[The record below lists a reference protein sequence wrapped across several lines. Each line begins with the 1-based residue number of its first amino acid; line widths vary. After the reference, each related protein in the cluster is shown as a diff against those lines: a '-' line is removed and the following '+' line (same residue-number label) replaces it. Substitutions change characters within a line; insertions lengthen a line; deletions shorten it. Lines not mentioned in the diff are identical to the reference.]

1 METRNESM
9 YQDYFGGMTLQLVA
23 DKYGVTRQRVQQII
37 EATGLPK
44 RARLSGGMKL
54 RKYDYPKIAQHVRD
68 SKATIQATAQLFGC
82 SISTVLNALYNQG
95 VTPNKQVRFT
105 SEAVLDIV
113 SRYQAGE
120 KLRLIG
126 ETYGTSAQ
134 YINTVLRRNGAT
146 SSRRSK

>member
-1 METRNESM
+1 MENRNESM
-9 YQDYFGGMTLQLVA
+9 YQDYFGGMTLQDVA

-37 EATGLPK
+37 KATGLPK
-44 RARLSGGMKL
+44 RARISGGMKL
-54 RKYDYPKIAQHVRD
+54 RKFDYSKIAQHIQEN
-68 SKATIQATAQLFGC
+68 KATVQATASFFGC
-82 SISTVLNALYNQG
+82 PISTVTNALYNQG
-95 VTPNKQVRFT
+95 VTPHKQVRFT
-105 SEAVLDIV
+105 TSVVADIV

-146 SSRRSK
+146 AGRRSK